1 MELLI
6 LRTNIKSSDDF
17 NSMKDSLINLYQ
29 INDCTI
35 DLEDYER
42 VVRVI
47 GKNIRKHEII
57 SGINELGFEC
67 EELPD

>member
-6 LRTNIKSSDDF
+6 LKTNINTSDDF
-17 NSMKDSLINLYQ
+17 NSMKVNLINLYQ

-35 DLEDYER
+35 DLEDSDR

-47 GKNIRKHEII
+47 GNNLRKEEII
-57 SGINELGFEC
+57 NGMNRWGYEC